1 MFLASGLNL
10 GGKMK
15 NRFLLISIRYLAIIL
30 IIFTMILYNKTLINM
45 FSVGIVLLYIINNQV
60 RFFNFQQREAYLILS
75 ILVEWIIV
83 YISFTHH
90 GGVLFFYFLPSVL
103 DGAFFLKEYKAKIIS
118 FLAIIA
124 VAVIGRDLHSKEL
137 LITTFSLITLIALSN
152 YIKEEVQGKLKAQ
165 ELYDKLRISEEE
177 LKKAK
182 EDIEAYA
189 SSIEELTLLRE
200 RNRISREI
208 HDSVGHSLSTTI
220 IQLGAIEKMAKTNG
234 EMASTLA
241 KNLGDFVK
249 ESLQEVRGA
258 VRALKPREFEK
269 YEGILAIEELV
280 KNFQKLT
287 GVQVKLRYSKQS
299 WNLNSDHSFVIYRV
313 IQEFMSNSLR
323 HGKATEISIFM
334 HFNQDNLII
343 TLRDNGVGAQK
354 VTKGIGL
361 QSIWERVNEL
371 RGEISYDTE
380 VNKGFTLKVVL
391 HPNDLITVPNQHK
404 NFVE

>member
-1 MFLASGLNL
+1 
-10 GGKMK
+10 
-15 NRFLLISIRYLAIIL
+15 
-30 IIFTMILYNKTLINM
+30 M
-45 FSVGIVLLYIINNQV
+45 FSVGIILLYIINNQV
-60 RFFNFQQREAYLILS
+60 RFFNFQQKEACLILS
-75 ILVEWIIV
+75 ILVEWVIA
-83 YISFTHH
+83 YISFTHR

-103 DGAFFLKEYKAKIIS
+103 DGAFFLREYKAKIIS
-118 FLAIIA
+118 FLAIITL
-124 VAVIGRDLHSKEL
+124 AVIGRNLESREL

-234 EMASTLA
+234 EMASTLS

-287 GVQVKLRYSKQS
+287 GVKVKLRYSKQS

-334 HFNQDNLII
+334 YFNQDNLII
-343 TLRDNGVGAQK
+343 TLKDNGVGAEK

-380 VNKGFTLKVVL
+380 INKGFTLKVVL
-391 HPNDLITVPNQHK
+391 HPNEILTAFNEAK
-404 NFVE
+404 NSEREP